1 MIWKSLLAC
10 LLCGTS
16 FVFAHPHVFI
26 DATVKAVFDDAGFS
40 AIRNHWVYDELYSS
54 AMMSSGDTDGDG
66 QISDSE
72 NKWFCETILAPL
84 KEYNYFNYIQSGT
97 AFLKGLGLSNFK
109 ATFKNNRLVL
119 DFETK
124 FSIPIGSDYTML
136 VIAIADISN
145 YFQVTA
151 DMENADVIGP
161 DSFDIEFFNDGLR
174 GLTLFRAFRSDIEGL
189 YLRFKKK

>member
-1 MIWKSLLAC
+1 MIWKSLLVC
-10 LLCGTS
+10 ILCGTS
-16 FVFAHPHVFI
+16 FICAHPHVFI
-26 DATVKAVFDDAGFS
+26 ETTVKAVFDDAGFS

-54 AMMSSGDTDGDG
+54 AMMSSGDADGDG
-66 QISDSE
+66 KISESE
-72 NKWFCETILAPL
+72 NKWFCETILGPL
-84 KEYNYFNYIQSGT
+84 KEYNYFNYVQSGT
-97 AFLKGLGLSNFK
+97 VFLKVLGLSNFK

-124 FSIPIGSDYTML
+124 FSIPVGSDYTML
-136 VIAIADISN
+136 VVAIADISN

-161 DSFDIEFFNDGLR
+161 DSFDIEYFNDGLR

>member
-1 MIWKSLLAC
+1 MIWKSLLVC
-10 LLCGTS
+10 ILCGTS
-16 FVFAHPHVFI
+16 FICAHPHVFI
-26 DATVKAVFDDAGFS
+26 ETTVKAVFDDAGFS

-54 AMMSSGDTDGDG
+54 AMMSSGDADGDG
-66 QISDSE
+66 KISESE
-72 NKWFCETILAPL
+72 NKWFCETILGPL
-84 KEYNYFNYIQSGT
+84 KEFNYFNYVLSGT
-97 AFLKGLGLSNFK
+97 VFLKVLGRSNFK

-124 FSIPIGSDYTML
+124 FSIPVGSDYTML
-136 VIAIADISN
+136 VVAIADISN

-151 DMENADVIGP
+151 DMENADVVGP
-161 DSFDIEFFNDGLR
+161 DSFDIEYFNDGLR

>member
-97 AFLKGLGLSNFK
+97 AFLKVLGLSNFK

-151 DMENADVIGP
+151 DMENADVEGP
-161 DSFDIEFFNDGLR
+161 DSLDIEFFNDGLR

>member
-84 KEYNYFNYIQSGT
+84 KEYNYIQSGT
-97 AFLKGLGLSNFK
+97 AFLKVLGLSNFK